1 MIVVSNLILLREL
14 KQIMLGKSVW
24 CLAHKKCSGNVV
36 IDALQLSENSSSAIY
51 YPNFQQRL
59 LKLRDDINDNNKNN
73 DSHVWRALAC
83 NVYFSRSISTYSISL
98 GSDSWKG

>member
-73 DSHVWRALAC
+73 DSLSFYNHYSKPS
-83 NVYFSRSISTYSISL
+83 NDFS
-98 GSDSWKG
+98 